1 MDNFYWYVFND
12 LQVDDLA
19 VIHATEEKIRNEKI
33 VVIEPKRKYGTENHA
48 CDKKNVKSGAVNYRK
63 KCDELVEVDN

>member
-1 MDNFYWYVFND
+1 M
-12 LQVDDLA
+12 DDLA
-19 VIHATEEKIRNEKI
+19 VILATEEKIRNEKI

>member
-1 MDNFYWYVFND
+1 M
-12 LQVDDLA
+12 DDLA

-63 KCDELVEVDN
+63 KCGELVEVDN

>member
-1 MDNFYWYVFND
+1 MDD
-12 LQVDDLA
+12 HA
-19 VIHATEEKIRNEKI
+19 VIHTTEEKIRNEKI

-48 CDKKNVKSGAVNYRK
+48 CDKKNVKSGAVDYKK